1 MTDNLTSAKLNLK
14 GRDLMKNSVFKR
26 NVNTIQWLKSAA
38 VRALKTVCQTA
49 IATIGTT
56 ATISAVDWKL
66 VLSTSLLSGLLS
78 LLTSVSGIPEVAE
91 SEEI

>member
-1 MTDNLTSAKLNLK
+1 MTGNPFFAKLKQK
-14 GRDLMKNSVFKR
+14 GRDKLKNSVFKR
-26 NVNTIQWLKSAA
+26 NVDTIQWLKSAA
-38 VRALKTVCQTA
+38 VRALKTICQTA

-78 LLTSVSGIPEVAE
+78 LLTSVSGIPEVTE
-91 SEEI
+91 SEE

>member
-1 MTDNLTSAKLNLK
+1 
-14 GRDLMKNSVFKR
+14 MKNNVFKR
-26 NVNTIQWLKSAA
+26 NVDTIQWLKSAT

-91 SEEI
+91 SEEN